1 MSEDSRKKFFSGAIV
16 DAGMQN
22 DLQLFNSLL
31 ARGKSNNVRDRNK
44 SLFLTGVLG
53 IFQGKQRKLQQ
64 KLLQNLTEMDN
75 VFKSEQ
81 TSRETI
87 YNKENENRNFYDK
100 YLKNPEQGIV
110 DYAEMIYNN
119 DEAIKQSNVTFKNKG
134 ELTDPN
140 AKFLAD
146 QLWEESKKQAKIEL
160 EAMKDNPLITA
171 RTFQEYDKPYYDAYK
186 AEYAQVQ
193 NDPAQSSLLAS
204 TANKIF
210 PSWFDDRKA
219 KLQSAVD
226 KANFVVEIQEE
237 EELFNP
243 AVASY
248 LAAQPKLDKSQALE
262 FINTNYEDKV
272 SPEILNQMEQ
282 SITKMKGEE
291 GITSDEIL
299 GIALSKVNLNRNNK
313 DEFTKKI
320 ETAQRLFDERWKRSS
335 TTGGVIPQEGDDLF
349 AAYKEESE
357 QFTNLMVLEP
367 DEKIR
372 KVGLIVMKLNSPS
385 TDPKLIPILERQ
397 LVSYTPDQML
407 ESTLQSAALYL
418 RNPVNESDIEATI
431 NNEKQQDNPR
441 FKDKPSFEEFYYK
454 NLMSNHGRLLEIR
467 KAKAEELRS
476 LNTQ

>member
-1 MSEDSRKKFFSGAIV
+1 MSEDSRKKFFSGAVV
-16 DAGMQN
+16 DASMQKDFN
-22 DLQLFNSLL
+22 VFNSLL
-31 ARGKSNNVRDRNK
+31 ARGRSSNVRERNQGY
-44 SLFLTGVLG
+44 LAAGLLA

-64 KLLQNLTEMDN
+64 RLLNNLKDLDKTFQTEQD
-75 VFKSEQ
+75 
-81 TSRETI
+81 SRKTI
-87 YNKENENRNFYDK
+87 YDKETENRDYFDN

-160 EAMKDNPLITA
+160 EAMKGNPLITS
-171 RTFQEYDKPYYDAYK
+171 RTFQEYDKVYYDAYK
-186 AEYAQVQ
+186 AEYARVQ
-193 NDPAQSSLLAS
+193 NDPTQSSLLAS
-204 TANKIF
+204 AANTVF
-210 PSWFDDRKA
+210 PSWFDNRKA

-226 KANFVVEIQEE
+226 KTNFVVEMQEE

-248 LAAQPKLDKSQALE
+248 LAAQPKLDKTQALE

-282 SITKMKGEE
+282 SITNMKGEE

-320 ETAQRLFDERWKRSS
+320 ETSQRLFDERWKRSP
-335 TTGGVIPQEGDDLF
+335 TTGGVIPQEGDELYP
-349 AAYKEESE
+349 AYKEESE

-407 ESTLQSAALYL
+407 ESTLQSATLYL
-418 RNPVNESDIEATI
+418 RNPVNESDIQATI
-431 NNEKQQDNPR
+431 NFEKDQDNQR
-441 FKDKPSFEEFYYK
+441 FTDKPSFEEFYYK

-467 KAKAEELRS
+467 EARAKELRG

>member
-1 MSEDSRKKFFSGAIV
+1 MSEDSRKKFFSGAVV
-16 DAGMQN
+16 DASMQKDFN
-22 DLQLFNSLL
+22 VFNSLL
-31 ARGKSNNVRDRNK
+31 ARGRSSNVRERNQGY
-44 SLFLTGVLG
+44 LAAGLLA

-64 KLLQNLTEMDN
+64 RLLNNLKDLDKTFQTEQD
-75 VFKSEQ
+75 
-81 TSRETI
+81 SRKTI
-87 YNKENENRNFYDK
+87 YDKETENRDYFDN

-160 EAMKDNPLITA
+160 EAMKGNPLITS
-171 RTFQEYDKPYYDAYK
+171 RTFQEYDKVYYDAYK
-186 AEYAQVQ
+186 AEYARVQ
-193 NDPAQSSLLAS
+193 NDPTQSSLLAS
-204 TANKIF
+204 AANTVF
-210 PSWFDDRKA
+210 PSWFDNRKA

-226 KANFVVEIQEE
+226 KTNFVVEMQEE

-248 LAAQPKLDKSQALE
+248 LAAQPKLDKTQALE

-282 SITKMKGEE
+282 SITNMKGEE

-320 ETAQRLFDERWKRSS
+320 ETSQRLFDERWKRSP
-335 TTGGVIPQEGDDLF
+335 TTGGVIPQEGDELYP
-349 AAYKEESE
+349 AYKEESE

-407 ESTLQSAALYL
+407 ESTLQSATLYL
-418 RNPVNESDIEATI
+418 RNPVNESDIQATI
-431 NNEKQQDNPR
+431 NFEKDQDNPR
-441 FKDKPSFEEFYYK
+441 FTDKPSFEEFYYK

-467 KAKAEELRS
+467 EARAKELRG

>member
-87 YNKENENRNFYDK
+87 YNKENENRDFYDK

-110 DYAEMIYNN
+110 DYAEMLYNN

-160 EAMKDNPLITA
+160 EAMKDNPLITS

-193 NDPAQSSLLAS
+193 NDPTQSSLLAS
-204 TANKIF
+204 AANKIF

-226 KANFVVEIQEE
+226 KANFVVEMQEE

-282 SITKMKGEE
+282 SITKMKSEE

-320 ETAQRLFDERWKRSS
+320 ETAQRMFDERWKRSP

-349 AAYKEESE
+349 TAYKEESK
-357 QFTNLMVLEP
+357 QFINLMVLEP

-385 TDPKLIPILERQ
+385 TDPKLIPVLERQ

-407 ESTLQSAALYL
+407 ESILQTASLYL
-418 RNPVNESDIEATI
+418 RNPVNEFDIEATI
-431 NNEKQQDNPR
+431 NDEKEKDNPR
-441 FKDKPSFEEFYYK
+441 FIDRISFEEFYYK
-454 NLMSNHGRLLEIR
+454 NLMLNHNRLLEIR
-467 KAKAEELRS
+467 ENKAKELT
-476 LNTQ
+476 NIDTQ

>member
-1 MSEDSRKKFFSGAIV
+1 MSEDSRKKLFSGAVV

-22 DLQLFNSLL
+22 DLQVFNSLL
-31 ARGKSNNVRDRNK
+31 ARGKSNDVRERNK
-44 SLFLTGVLG
+44 QLG
-53 IFQGKQRKLQQ
+53 LAGLLAFFRGKQEKLQK
-64 KLLQNLTEMDN
+64 KLLNNLTEMKN
-75 VFKSEQ
+75 VFDDEQ
-81 TSRETI
+81 LSRKTI
-87 YNKENENRNFYDK
+87 YDKENENRNFYQT
-100 YLKNPEQGIV
+100 YLKNPEKAIN
-110 DYAEMIYNN
+110 DYAEMLYNN
-119 DEAIKQSNVTFKNKG
+119 DEAIRQSNVTFKNKS

-140 AKFLAD
+140 AKFLAEE
-146 QLWEESKKQAKIEL
+146 LWQESKKQAKIEL
-160 EAMKDNPLITA
+160 EAMKDNPLITS
-171 RTFQEYDKPYYDAYK
+171 RTFQEYDKAYYDAYK
-186 AEYAQVQ
+186 AEYARLE
-193 NDPAQSSLLAS
+193 NDPTQSSLLAA

-210 PSWFDDRKA
+210 PSWFDERKA
-219 KLQSAVD
+219 RLQTAAD
-226 KANFVVEIQEE
+226 KANFVVEMQEE
-237 EELFNP
+237 DELFNP

-248 LAAQPKLDKSQALE
+248 LAAQPKLDKTQALE

-282 SITKMKGEE
+282 SITNMKGEE

-320 ETAQRLFDERWKRSS
+320 ETSQRLFDERWKRSP
-335 TTGGVIPQEGDDLF
+335 TTGGVIPQEGDELYP
-349 AAYKEESE
+349 AYKEESE

-407 ESTLQSAALYL
+407 ESTLQTASLYL

-431 NNEKQQDNPR
+431 NAEKDKDNPR
-441 FKDKPSFEEFYYK
+441 FTDKTSFEEFYYK

-467 KAKAEELRS
+467 EARAKELRS

>member
-64 KLLQNLTEMDN
+64 KLLKNLTGLDEA
-75 VFKSEQ
+75 FKKESA
-81 TSRETI
+81 SRETI

-100 YLKNPEQGIV
+100 YLKNPEQAIV
-110 DYAEMIYNN
+110 DYAEMLYNN
-119 DEAIKQSNVTFKNKG
+119 DESIKQSNVTFKNKG
-134 ELTDPN
+134 ELTNPN
-140 AKFLAD
+140 AKFLAEE
-146 QLWEESKKQAKIEL
+146 LWQESKKQAKIEL
-160 EAMKDNPLITA
+160 EAMKDNPLITS
-171 RTFQEYDKPYYDAYK
+171 RTFQEYNKAYDDAYK
-186 AEYAQVQ
+186 AEYARLE
-193 NDPAQSSLLAS
+193 NDPTQSSLLAS
-204 TANKIF
+204 AANSIF

-226 KANFVVEIQEE
+226 KANFVVEMQEE

-248 LAAQPKLDKSQALE
+248 LVAQPKLDKSQALE

-320 ETAQRLFDERWKRSS
+320 ETAQRLFDERWKRSP

-349 AAYKEESE
+349 TDYKEESK
-357 QFTNLMVLEP
+357 QFINLMVLEP

-385 TDPKLIPILERQ
+385 TDPKLIPVLERQ
-397 LVSYTPDQML
+397 LVSYTPEDML
-407 ESTLQSAALYL
+407 ESTLQSATLYL
-418 RNPVNESDIEATI
+418 RNPVNESDIQATI
-431 NNEKQQDNPR
+431 NFEKDQDSPR
-441 FKDKPSFEEFYYK
+441 FTDKPSFEEFYYK

-467 KAKAEELRS
+467 EARAKELI
-476 LNTQ
+476 NIDTQ

>member
-1 MSEDSRKKFFSGAIV
+1 MSEDSRKKFFSGAVV
-16 DAGMQN
+16 DAAMQKDFN
-22 DLQLFNSLL
+22 TFNSLL
-31 ARGKSNNVRDRNK
+31 ARGKSSNVKERNQGYLVSGLLSFFK
-44 SLFLTGVLG
+44 
-53 IFQGKQRKLQQ
+53 GKQKKLQQ
-64 KLLQNLTEMDN
+64 KLLKNLTGLDAA
-75 VFKSEQ
+75 FKEES
-81 TSRETI
+81 TSRQTI
-87 YNKENENRNFYDK
+87 YDKENENRDFYDK

-119 DEAIKQSNVTFKNKG
+119 DESIKQSNVTFKNKS

-160 EAMKDNPLITA
+160 EAMKDNPLITS
-171 RTFQEYDKPYYDAYK
+171 RTFQEYNKAYDDAYK
-186 AEYAQVQ
+186 AEYARLE
-193 NDPAQSSLLAS
+193 NDPTQSSLLAS
-204 TANKIF
+204 AANSIF

-219 KLQSAVD
+219 KLQSSVD
-226 KANFVVEIQEE
+226 KANFVVEMQEE

-248 LAAQPKLDKSQALE
+248 LAAQPKLDKTRALE

-320 ETAQRLFDERWKRSS
+320 ETAQRLFDERWKRSP

-349 AAYKEESE
+349 AAYKEESK
-357 QFTNLMVLEP
+357 QFINLMVLEP

-372 KVGLIVMKLNSPS
+372 KVALTVMKLNSPS
-385 TDPKLIPILERQ
+385 TDPKLIPVLERQ

-407 ESTLQSAALYL
+407 ESTLQSATLYL
-418 RNPVNESDIEATI
+418 NNPANESDIQATI
-431 NNEKQQDNPR
+431 NYEKDLDNPR
-441 FKDKPSFEEFYYK
+441 FKDKTSFEEFYYK
-454 NLMSNHGRLLEIR
+454 NLMSNHGRLLEIK
-467 KAKAEELRS
+467 KARANELR
-476 LNTQ
+476 NIDKQ

>member
-1 MSEDSRKKFFSGAIV
+1 MSEDSRKKLFSGALV
-16 DAGMQN
+16 DAGMQK
-22 DLQLFNSLL
+22 DLELFNSLL

-44 SLFLTGVLG
+44 SLFLTGLSAV
-53 IFQGKQRKLQQ
+53 FQGKQRKLQQ
-64 KLLQNLTEMDN
+64 KLLSNLTEMDK

-87 YNKENENRNFYDK
+87 YNKENENRDFYDK
-100 YLKNPEQGIV
+100 YVKNPEQGVV
-110 DYAEMIYNN
+110 DYAEMLYNN
-119 DEAIKQSNVTFKNKG
+119 DESIKQSNVTFKNKS

-160 EAMKDNPLITA
+160 EAMKDNPLITS
-171 RTFQEYDKPYYDAYK
+171 RTFQEYDKAYDDAYK
-186 AEYAQVQ
+186 AEYARLK
-193 NDPAQSSLLAS
+193 NDPTQSSLLAS
-204 TANKIF
+204 AANSIF
-210 PSWFDDRKA
+210 PSWFDERKA
-219 KLQSAVD
+219 KLQSSVD
-226 KANFVVEIQEE
+226 KANVVVEMQEE

-243 AVASY
+243 SVASY
-248 LAAQPKLDKSQALE
+248 LAAQPKLDKSQALQ

-272 SPEILNQMEQ
+272 SPEIINQMEQ
-282 SITKMKGEE
+282 SITKMKSEE

-349 AAYKEESE
+349 TAYKEESK
-357 QFTNLMVLEP
+357 QFINLMVLEP

-372 KVGLIVMKLNSPS
+372 KIGLTVMKLNSPS

-407 ESTLQSAALYL
+407 ESTLQSATLYL
-418 RNPVNESDIEATI
+418 RNPVNELDIEATI
-431 NNEKQQDNPR
+431 NYEKDIDNPR
-441 FKDKPSFEEFYYK
+441 FTDKTSFEEFYYK

-467 KAKAEELRS
+467 EARANELR
-476 LNTQ
+476 NIDTQ

>member
-53 IFQGKQRKLQQ
+53 IFQGKQKKLQQ

-140 AKFLAD
+140 AKFLAE

-160 EAMKDNPLITA
+160 EAMKDNPLITS

-186 AEYAQVQ
+186 SEYAQVQ
-193 NDPAQSSLLAS
+193 NDPTQSSLLAS

-226 KANFVVEIQEE
+226 KANFVVEMQEE

-282 SITKMKGEE
+282 SITKIKGEE

-320 ETAQRLFDERWKRSS
+320 ETAQRLFDERWKRSP

-349 AAYKEESE
+349 AAYKEESK

-385 TDPKLIPILERQ
+385 TDPKLIPVLERQ

-407 ESTLQSAALYL
+407 ESTLQTASLYL
-418 RNPVNESDIEATI
+418 RNPVNEADIKATI
-431 NNEKQQDNPR
+431 IAEKQADNPR
-441 FKDKPSFEEFYYK
+441 FTDKTSFEEFYYK

-467 KAKAEELRS
+467 EARANELR
-476 LNTQ
+476 NIDTQ

>member
-193 NDPAQSSLLAS
+193 NDPTQSSLLAS